1 MEISKGI
8 FRIETNTDIVPS
20 NIKLIGFNIDGY
32 IIFKYK
38 INSKICYIQY
48 CPEKKVQNYLF
59 FEIINNSPLWAIKY
73 EVNPYM
79 SWSPNLYFFDVKF
92 IINIESFLIND
103 YINMSVALNYIIYDL
118 YLQYPIFLNN
128 DFVNKSIKPHI
139 KGMIPSKDFKIQLY
153 DYQKKTLAK
162 MLEIEKN
169 NIDYN
174 VEYTLNIEFNGTNI
188 LFDPISNSK
197 VNNKMFFNIKTNGG
211 ILADDMGLGKTIS
224 CIALITSNPPI
235 NNLPLLK
242 LSKIS
247 SINKINSR
255 ATLILCPSHL
265 TKQWETEIIRSNPK
279 LKILLILSKT
289 DYNKLTF
296 SHFINSDIIITSHQ
310 FIMNFKFYPTLH
322 YQYCTASTFNFDHR
336 NTIIEE
342 FISNNINS
350 NTDINQLTNPIFEFF
365 NFHRFILDEGHEIFG
380 ELLSTIVLGKYMSK
394 WVTNIDAN
402 YYWYVSGTPF
412 INFIGLK
419 NCAKFIQLKLED
431 TSRDIIFD
439 YSINNLSNNN
449 NILMNFMN
457 KDYIWNNILHKIC
470 VRHRK
475 EDITEEINIPGY
487 EEKII
492 WVKLTDLERQL
503 YNTKKL
509 KASSIYL
516 QQLCCHPMIVESSK
530 KIFGDVEIDLS
541 LMQDKLISYHKNNY
555 EIYKDKLTKLDESK
569 QEYFM
574 LKKNYETQM
583 IESKYLY
590 TILEKLNSNNV
601 LSDEICSICMDQINN
616 PTLTSCGHLFC
627 YDCLKL
633 SLSFKK
639 ICPLCKSNLNGKDI
653 MVVNKKN
660 DNQDTN
666 PLIQKYGSKLGK
678 LVSIIRH
685 LVLRDDARI
694 IIFSQW
700 DDMLTLLGKTLAE
713 NEIDNSFVKGNV
725 WSRNSAISKFKKGKN
740 NDGSINKV
748 IMLSLKNA
756 ASGTNLTEA
765 THIFFVEP
773 IDASEDEIKSIE
785 CQAIA
790 RGCRIGQKNKIQLIR
805 ILIENSIEEDI
816 YRKHYNKDI
825 IISNEIE
832 IIV

>member
-1 MEISKGI
+1 MEISRGI
-8 FRIETNTDIVPS
+8 FRIESNINISPS
-20 NIKLIGFNIDGY
+20 DIKLIGFNINNY

-38 INSKICYIQY
+38 INSKIYYIQY
-48 CPEKKVQNYLF
+48 SCEKKVQNYLF
-59 FEIINNSPLWAIKY
+59 FEIVNNSPLWSINY
-73 EVNPYM
+73 EISSYT
-79 SWSPNLYFFDVKF
+79 SWNTVQNYFDVKF
-92 IINIESFLIND
+92 IINIEQYLIND
-103 YINMSVALNYIIYDL
+103 YINMSIALNYIIYDL

-128 DFVNKSIKPHI
+128 EFVNKSIIPFLKMITPHD
-139 KGMIPSKDFKIQLY
+139 DFKIQLY
-153 DYQKKTLAK
+153 NYQKKTLSK
-162 MLEIEKN
+162 LLEIES
-169 NIDYN
+169 NIINYN
-174 VEYTLNIEFNGTNI
+174 VEYTFNIEFKGTNI

-197 VNNKMFFNIKTNGG
+197 VNNKMFFNIKTKGG

-224 CIALITSNPPI
+224 CIALITSNPSI

-242 LSKIS
+242 LSTIS

-265 TKQWETEIIRSNPK
+265 TKQWESEIKRCNPNFK
-279 LKILLILSKT
+279 VLLILSKT

-296 SHFINSDIIITSHQ
+296 HHFINSDIIITSHQ

-322 YQYCTASTFNFDHR
+322 YQYCTASSFNFEHR

-342 FISNNINS
+342 FITNNINS
-350 NTDINQLTNPIFEFF
+350 NIDINQLTNPIFEFF

-412 INFIGLK
+412 INFTGLK
-419 NCAKFIQLKLED
+419 NCAKFIHLKLED
-431 TSRDIIFD
+431 TTRDIIFD
-439 YSINNLSNNN
+439 YSLNNTNNM
-449 NILMNFMN
+449 LMNFMN
-457 KDYIWNNILHKIC
+457 KDYIWNNILQKIC
-470 VRHRK
+470 IRHRK
-475 EDITEEINIPGY
+475 EDITDEINIPGY

-503 YNTKKL
+503 YNIKKL

-516 QQLCCHPMIVESSK
+516 QKLCCHPMIVESSK
-530 KIFGDVEIDLS
+530 KIFGNVEIDLS

-555 EIYKDKLTKLDESK
+555 EVYKDKLEKLDDTK
-569 QEYFM
+569 HEYYM
-574 LKKNYETQM
+574 LKKNYETQ
-583 IESKYLY
+583 ISESKYLY

-601 LSDEICSICMDQINN
+601 LSDEICSICMDQITD

-633 SLSFKK
+633 ALSFKK
-639 ICPLCKSNLNGKDI
+639 LCPLCKTNLNGKDI
-653 MVVNKKN
+653 MVVNKKK

-666 PLIQKYGSKLGK
+666 PLIEKYGSKLGK

-725 WSRNSAISKFKKGKN
+725 WSRNSAITKFKNGKN

-756 ASGTNLTEA
+756 ASGTNLTDA

-773 IDASEDEIKSIE
+773 IDASDDEIKSIE
-785 CQAIA
+785 SQAIA

-805 ILIENSIEEDI
+805 ILIENTIEEDI
-816 YRKHYNKDI
+816 
-825 IISNEIE
+825 
-832 IIV
+832 